1 MLQARLSPHKP
12 TDQSPYVAR
21 ISWAARSP
29 MITQVAMVLPV
40 VMRGMI
46 DASAMRRLSMPYT
59 WSLPL
64 TTDNSSQPIFAVQ
77 AWCQKADTASRA
89 KSSSAAPF
97 RFPHSARQPNLGR
110 GSTYRSGKSVQ
121 TTGTTSLSVRKLHAD
136 QTEIIPGDAV
146 NRRQWSLNPLRQAV
160 IYSPAAL

>member
-1 MLQARLSPHKP
+1 LYQIVRLIVAQAHG
-12 TDQSPYVAR
+12 PYVAR

-77 AWCQKADTASRA
+77 AKWVVAGCEKELFSPLA
-89 KSSSAAPF
+89 KS
-97 RFPHSARQPNLGR
+97 
-110 GSTYRSGKSVQ
+110 
-121 TTGTTSLSVRKLHAD
+121 D
-136 QTEIIPGDAV
+136 
-146 NRRQWSLNPLRQAV
+146 
-160 IYSPAAL
+160 